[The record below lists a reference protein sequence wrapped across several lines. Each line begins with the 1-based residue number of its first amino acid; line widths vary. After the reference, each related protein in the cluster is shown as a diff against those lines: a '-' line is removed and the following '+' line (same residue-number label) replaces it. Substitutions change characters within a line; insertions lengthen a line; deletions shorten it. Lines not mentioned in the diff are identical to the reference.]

1 MENPS
6 SVAPSDWRPRPL
18 CICAWT
24 AALRGCGAA
33 GHSAAGTHTHPR
45 PPGAVP
51 YHPVHPQLRCKPLRA
66 ALGRAPCHGASSR
79 GHAKR
84 RTGVLQTRCPDS
96 PLLPQ
101 VLTLACAHPEAD
113 DLPSSLRVPSARV
126 RPAGAAPWPRLEL
139 RSTGGSRPGAA
150 PGAGRA
156 TAAGQPGK
164 RSSGCA
170 RWQHR
175 DRTPAPASGGSPDDA
190 LASQGP
196 PVESRAMCASALLG
210 R

>member
-33 GHSAAGTHTHPR
+33 GHSAAGTHMHPR

-51 YHPVHPQLRCKPLRA
+51 YHPVHPQLRCKPLPA

-96 PLLPQ
+96 PLLPE

-126 RPAGAAPWPRLEL
+126 RPAGAAPWPRT
-139 RSTGGSRPGAA
+139 RAA
-150 PGAGRA
+150 INRRLPAGRGAGRGA
-156 TAAGQPGK
+156 RDCSGAAWE
-164 RSSGCA
+164 A
-170 RWQHR
+170 
-175 DRTPAPASGGSPDDA
+175 
-190 LASQGP
+190 
-196 PVESRAMCASALLG
+196 
-210 R
+210 

>member
-1 MENPS
+1 MQP
-6 SVAPSDWRPRPL
+6 VPTRIPGRPAPSP
-18 CICAWT
+18 IT
-24 AALRGCGAA
+24 
-33 GHSAAGTHTHPR
+33 
-45 PPGAVP
+45 P
-51 YHPVHPQLRCKPLRA
+51 YTRSS
-66 ALGRAPCHGASSR
+66 GASR
-79 GHAKR
+79 CRLRLAARHAMEHPPADTLSCGPGCFR
-84 RTGVLQTRCPDS
+84 HAAPTVPSCPRFS
-96 PLLPQ
+96 PLL
-101 VLTLACAHPEAD
+101 
-113 DLPSSLRVPSARV
+113 VPIPKRMICPAALESRARGSDQQG
-126 RPAGAAPWPRLEL
+126 RRRGPGLEL

-196 PVESRAMCASALLG
+196 SVESRAMCASALLG
-210 R
+210 RWSLGLGLGKLGRFCGQAQDH